1 MREFPAWVRLF
12 VLGMGWGA
20 ACGIASAAA
29 FVIARVVVVGAGG
42 DNAYQLLVGVP
53 LEGFFACYLGA
64 IVGLLLGCVTGLV
77 AGLVLTAMVH
87 LTTTTV
93 ACFTT
98 IAVVLVLQA
107 LAGMVILGMPRETNL
122 WVCALAPAITVVPM
136 TYVVLQQSRITRLV
150 AHEA

>member
-1 MREFPAWVRLF
+1 MRHLPTWVRLWL
-12 VLGMGWGA
+12 LGMCWGA
-20 ACGIASAAA
+20 GCGVASAAV
-29 FVIARVVVVGAGG
+29 FVIARVLAVGAGG

-77 AGLVLTAMVH
+77 AGLVLTAMIH

-98 IAVVLVLQA
+98 IAVVLVLQVM
-107 LAGMVILGMPRETNL
+107 AGMVILGMPRETNL
-122 WVCALAPAITVVPM
+122 WVCALAPVITVLPM
-136 TYVVLQQSRITRLV
+136 AYTVRQQARIARPAVTV
-150 AHEA
+150 